1 MYTLLTFL
9 ISVTANVAAIYISK
23 WIDGNNERK

>member
-9 ISVTANVAAIYISK
+9 ISVTANVVAIYIGK

>member
-1 MYTLLTFL
+1 MYTLLSFL
-9 ISVTANVAAIYISK
+9 ISVTANVVAIYMGK